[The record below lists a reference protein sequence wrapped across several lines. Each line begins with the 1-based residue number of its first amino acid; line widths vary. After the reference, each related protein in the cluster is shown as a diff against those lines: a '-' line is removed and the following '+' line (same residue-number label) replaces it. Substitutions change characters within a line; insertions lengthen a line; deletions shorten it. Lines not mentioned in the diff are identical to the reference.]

1 LKVIT
6 NINNAKKEWDKV
18 KVSDFVHSSFI
29 EIFYINHPKIKHL
42 FVIDTGIRLYA
53 HIFELNFEK
62 AGNYINNKQ
71 DYSFRKLLVFF
82 LSFIKF
88 DVLYLTN
95 SFLTNIPAF
104 FLNNQINLKEFLSV
118 LKHNYSLLII
128 PDFVFKNI
136 SNVKNEFSKIEVEE
150 EMVIEISDKWNGL
163 DHYISDLRK
172 KYRNKIKKIINSTSN
187 CEVRSLNSDDLVF
200 YADNI
205 QDLFTQVINESKFSG
220 PLFNTNSFSLLVK
233 KDIFKIYGYFVN
245 NDIVAF
251 SSEIHQDKILYSYYT
266 GFDKSLNKNLPIY
279 GRILVET
286 IHNAIKLKMNKVVLG
301 RTANEF
307 KSNFGAI
314 PIKSYVYIK
323 VKNKYLNILLKPIFK
338 RLTITNWI
346 QRNPFKR

>member
-1 LKVIT
+1 M
-6 NINNAKKEWDKV
+6 
-18 KVSDFVHSSFI
+18 
-29 EIFYINHPKIKHL
+29 
-42 FVIDTGIRLYA
+42 RLYS
-53 HIFELNFEK
+53 HIFELNFDK
-62 AGNYINNKQ
+62 TANYINNK
-71 DYSFRKLLVFF
+71 LLAFF
-82 LSFIKF
+82 IKFIKF

-104 FLNNQINLKEFLSV
+104 FSSNQIDLKEFLSV

-136 SNVKNEFSKIEVEE
+136 SAEKDEFSKIEVEE

-163 DHYISDLRK
+163 DDYISDLKK
-172 KYRNKIKKIINSTSN
+172 KYRYKVKKIINSTSKL
-187 CEVRSLNSDDLVF
+187 EVKSLNSDDLVF

-233 KDIFKIYGYFVN
+233 KDIFKVYGYFVN

-266 GFDKSLNKNLPIY
+266 GFDKSLNKNFPIY

-314 PIKSYVYIK
+314 PIKRP
-323 VKNKYLNILLKPIFK
+323 KNLANNKSPFFINPLFKLYALATFPVAAAISFSGAIFDK
-338 RLTITNWI
+338 EDI
-346 QRNPFKR
+346 

>member
-1 LKVIT
+1 MKVIT
-6 NINNAKKEWDKV
+6 NISNAKQGWDKV
-18 KVSDFVHSSFI
+18 KVSYFLHSSFL

-42 FVIDTGIRLYA
+42 FVIDKDLRLYA
-53 HIFELNFEK
+53 HIFELNFDK
-62 AGNYINNKQ
+62 TANYINNK
-71 DYSFRKLLVFF
+71 LLAF
-82 LSFIKF
+82 FIKF
-88 DVLYLTN
+88 INFDILYLAN

-104 FLNNQINLKEFLSV
+104 FSNKQIDLKEFLSV

-136 SNVKNEFSKIEVEE
+136 SAEKDEFSKIEVEE
-150 EMVIEISDKWNGL
+150 EMILEISDKWNII
-163 DHYISDLRK
+163 DDYISDLRK
-172 KYRNKIKKIINSTSN
+172 KYRNKVRKIINSTSKL
-187 CEVRSLNSDDLVF
+187 EVKSLNSDDLVF

-205 QDLFTQVINESKFSG
+205 QDLFSQVISESKFSG
-220 PLFNTNSFSLLVK
+220 PLFNTSSFSLLVK
-233 KDIFKIYGYFVN
+233 KDIFKVYGYFIK

-266 GFDKSLNKNLPIY
+266 GFDKSLNKNFSIY

-346 QRNPFKR
+346 QRNPFKK

>member
-1 LKVIT
+1 MLKVFT
-6 NINNAKKEWDKV
+6 NINKAKQGWDKV
-18 KVSDFVHSSFI
+18 NASYFLHSSFL

-53 HIFELNFEK
+53 HIFELNFDK
-62 AGNYINNKQ
+62 TANYINNK
-71 DYSFRKLLVFF
+71 LLVFF
-82 LSFIKF
+82 IRFINF

-104 FLNNQINLKEFLSV
+104 FSNKQIDLNEFLSV

-136 SNVKNEFSKIEVEE
+136 STEKDEFSKIEVEE
-150 EMVIEISDKWNGL
+150 EMVLEIRDKWNGL
-163 DHYISDLRK
+163 DDYISDLRK
-172 KYRNKIKKIINSTSN
+172 KYRNKVKKIIKSSSKL
-187 CEVRSLNSDDLVF
+187 EVKSLNPDDLVF

-205 QDLFTQVINESKFSG
+205 QDLFSQVINESRFSG

-233 KDIFKIYGYFVN
+233 KDIFKVYGYFIN

-251 SSEIHQDKILYSYYT
+251 SSEIHQDKTLYSYYT
-266 GFDKSLNKNLPIY
+266 GFDKSLNKTFPIY
-279 GRILVET
+279 GRILIET
-286 IHNAIKLKMNKVVLG
+286 INNAIKHKMNKVVFG

-314 PIKSYVYIK
+314 PVKSFVYIK

-338 RLTITNWI
+338 RLRIKNWI
-346 QRNPFKR
+346 KRNPFKK

>member
-1 LKVIT
+1 MKVIT
-6 NINNAKKEWDKV
+6 NINDAKKDWDKV
-18 KVSDFVHSSFI
+18 KVSDFVHSSFL

-53 HIFELNFEK
+53 HIFELNFDK
-62 AGNYINNKQ
+62 TANYINNK
-71 DYSFRKLLVFF
+71 LLVFF
-82 LSFIKF
+82 IRFINF

-104 FLNNQINLKEFLSV
+104 FSNKQIDLNEFLSV

-136 SNVKNEFSKIEVEE
+136 STEKDEFSKIEVEE
-150 EMVIEISDKWNGL
+150 EMVLEIRDKWNGL
-163 DHYISDLRK
+163 DDYISDLRK
-172 KYRNKIKKIINSTSN
+172 KYRNKVKKIIKSSSKL
-187 CEVRSLNSDDLVF
+187 EVKSLNPDDLVF

-205 QDLFTQVINESKFSG
+205 QDLFSQVINESRFSG

-233 KDIFKIYGYFVN
+233 KDIFKVYGYFIN

-251 SSEIHQDKILYSYYT
+251 SSEIHQDKTLYSYYT
-266 GFDKSLNKNLPIY
+266 GFDKSLNKTFPIY
-279 GRILVET
+279 GRILIET
-286 IHNAIKLKMNKVVLG
+286 INNAIKHKMNKVVFG

-314 PIKSYVYIK
+314 PIKSFVYIK

-338 RLTITNWI
+338 RLRIRNWI
-346 QRNPFKR
+346 KRNPFKK

>member
-1 LKVIT
+1 MLKVIT
-6 NINNAKKEWDKV
+6 NIDKAKKEWDKV
-18 KVSDFVHSSFI
+18 NASYFLHSSFL

-53 HIFELNFEK
+53 HVFELNFDK
-62 AGNYINNKQ
+62 TANYINN
-71 DYSFRKLLVFF
+71 RLLAF
-82 LSFIKF
+82 FIKF
-88 DVLYLTN
+88 INFDILYLTN

-104 FLNNQINLKEFLSV
+104 FSNKQIDLKEFLSV

-136 SNVKNEFSKIEVEE
+136 IAEKNEFSKVEVEE
-150 EMVIEISDKWNGL
+150 EMVLEINYKWNGIE
-163 DHYISDLRK
+163 DYISDLRK
-172 KYRNKIKKIINSTSN
+172 KYRNKVKKIINSSSKL
-187 CEVRSLNSDDLVF
+187 EVKSLNSDDLVF

-205 QDLFTQVINESKFSG
+205 KDLFFQVINESRFSG

-233 KDIFKIYGYFVN
+233 KDIFKVYGYFIN

-266 GFDKSLNKNLPIY
+266 GFDKSLNKNFPIY
-279 GRILVET
+279 GRILIET

-338 RLTITNWI
+338 RLTIANWI
-346 QRNPFKR
+346 QRNPFKK

>member
-1 LKVIT
+1 MKVIT
-6 NINNAKKEWDKV
+6 NINDAKKDWDKV
-18 KVSDFVHSSFI
+18 KVSDFVHSSFL

-53 HIFELNFEK
+53 HIFELNFDK
-62 AGNYINNKQ
+62 TANYINNK
-71 DYSFRKLLVFF
+71 LLVFF
-82 LSFIKF
+82 IRFINF

-104 FLNNQINLKEFLSV
+104 FSNKQIDLNEFLSV

-136 SNVKNEFSKIEVEE
+136 SAEKDEFSKIEVEE
-150 EMVIEISDKWNGL
+150 EMVLEIRDKWNGL
-163 DHYISDLRK
+163 DDYISDLRK
-172 KYRNKIKKIINSTSN
+172 KYRNKVKKIIKSSSKL
-187 CEVRSLNSDDLVF
+187 EVKSLNSDDLIF
-200 YADNI
+200 YTDNI
-205 QDLFTQVINESKFSG
+205 QDLFTQVINESRFNG

-233 KDIFKIYGYFVN
+233 KDIFKVYGYFIN

-251 SSEIHQDKILYSYYT
+251 SSEIHQDKTLYSYYT
-266 GFDKSLNKNLPIY
+266 GFDKSLNKTFPIY
-279 GRILVET
+279 GRILIET
-286 IHNAIKLKMNKVVLG
+286 INNAIKHKMNKVVFG

-314 PIKSYVYIK
+314 PIKSFVYIK

-338 RLTITNWI
+338 RLRIRNWI
-346 QRNPFKR
+346 KRNPFKK